1 MKTEEVTNQK
11 ILIVGIGWLG
21 LPLALKLK
29 ASGFQV
35 FGTTTT
41 HDKEL
46 RLQQEFGL
54 QATTFELPHTFLGNN
69 KDSFINFGEAQAL
82 ILNIPPQKHQF
93 PDRFIIEEFLTWLKK
108 ETTFHGKLIF
118 VSSTSVYGQS
128 QGNVDE
134 NTVPVPETIGGLE
147 LLSAERFIETHFNN
161 YNIIRPGGLIG
172 GARHPVKFLQKK
184 TNVPHG
190 ESFLHL
196 VYRDDLVRLIK
207 TLLLEPAPKIINA
220 FSPYA
225 KTKREYYTLMAHKF
239 SLTPP
244 VYQEIEN
251 KLNYTKI
258 DASLFEKTLG
268 FAPRSPE
275 DFAFEN
281 ELFT

>member
-21 LPLALKLK
+21 LSLALKLK
-29 ASGFQV
+29 TSGFQV
-35 FGTTTT
+35 YGTTTT

-46 RLQQEFGL
+46 RLQQEFGIKT
-54 QATTFELPHTFLGNN
+54 TTFELPHTFLGNR
-69 KDSFINFGEAQAL
+69 DGFIDFGEVETL
-82 ILNIPPQKHQF
+82 ILNTPPQKHQF
-93 PDRFIIEEFLTWLKK
+93 PDRFIIEEFLAWLKNQTAFK
-108 ETTFHGKLIF
+108 GRLIF
-118 VSSTSVYGQS
+118 VSSTSVYGQF

-134 NTVPVPETIGGLE
+134 NTEPVPETIGGLE
-147 LLSAERFIETHFNN
+147 LLSAERFIQTHFND
-161 YNIIRPGGLIG
+161 YTIIRPGGLIG

-184 TNVPHG
+184 TNIPHG

-196 VYRDDLVRLIK
+196 VFRDDLVHLIN
-207 TLLLEPAPKIINA
+207 TILLGPAPKIINA
-220 FSPYA
+220 FSPYS
-225 KTKREYYTLMAHKF
+225 KTKREYYTLMANKF

-258 DASLFEKTLG
+258 DASLFEEVLG

-275 DFAFEN
+275 DFIFEN
-281 ELFT
+281 ELFA